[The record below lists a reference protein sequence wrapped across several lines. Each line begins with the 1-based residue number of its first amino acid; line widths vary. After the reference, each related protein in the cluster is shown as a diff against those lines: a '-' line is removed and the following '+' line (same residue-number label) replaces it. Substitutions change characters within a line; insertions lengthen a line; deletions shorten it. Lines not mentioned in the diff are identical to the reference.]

1 MLNSGHFSQISTL
14 KLPLKKNTHHI
25 KLHACLHIRKKHM
38 HIIFSC
44 QTVFP
49 LAAWWQIKHHLSLYV
64 CCMTFQKKKTTSWKM
79 NRQSP
84 LSNLA
89 DINFESNRSPLRW
102 KCSHT
107 ANTAEK
113 SSTPGLQPSAA
124 FSSLFWFTGP
134 SGWGPAALTGPGIKS
149 HGQLPAHELR
159 QAAYY
164 TCA

>member
-14 KLPLKKNTHHI
+14 KLPLKKNTHYI
-25 KLHACLHIRKKHM
+25 KMYACLHIRKKHM
-38 HIIFSC
+38 HIIFFVKQYFLLLHGDKSNITC
-44 QTVFP
+44 PFMAV
-49 LAAWWQIKHHLSLYV
+49 AWLL
-64 CCMTFQKKKTTSWKM
+64 KKKTTSWKM
-79 NRQSP
+79 NLQSP

-89 DINFESNRSPLRW
+89 DINFESNSSPLRW

-113 SSTPGLQPSAA
+113 SSTPGLQPSAS